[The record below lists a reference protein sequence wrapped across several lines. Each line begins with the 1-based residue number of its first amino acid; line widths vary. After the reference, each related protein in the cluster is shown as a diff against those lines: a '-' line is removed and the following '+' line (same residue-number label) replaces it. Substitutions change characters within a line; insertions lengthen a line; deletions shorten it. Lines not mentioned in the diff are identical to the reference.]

1 MSNRKP
7 AQIIHEIIEEHDAD
21 LDYDDYDDQ
30 PEIDYD

>member
-7 AQIIHEIIEEHDAD
+7 AQVIHEIIEERDDD